1 MWYAWQTMETKMITT
16 NDWETQ
22 TQSDMFYNYLETTAD
37 YENRKKVNSGYGYSE
52 SEWYAYQHGWNAAKL
67 YFTVK
72 GSAL

>member
-1 MWYAWQTMETKMITT
+1 MITT

-22 TQSDMFYNYLETTAD
+22 TQADMFDHYLETTAD

-52 SEWYAYQHGWNAAKL
+52 SEWHAYQHGWNAAKL

-72 GSAL
+72 GQAL